1 MRRLALGPETAV
13 VLVAMETRS
22 PAPFQA
28 LQRTR
33 AFEEI
38 ILQIERAISSGELGP
53 GDRLPSERD
62 LAETFG
68 VSRSSVREA
77 LRALEMFGVVVA
89 RRGTGADAGS
99 IVASG
104 AETGLVSAL
113 RMHSALLRIPTAD
126 LVEVRVLLE
135 GHAARAVAERE
146 DPDKTAPLR
155 ALVAR
160 MHEAHTADDFY
171 DLDTSFHV
179 ALGSISGNA
188 LLPVLME
195 ALRGSMAREMLA
207 GYGRLADWE
216 AVRRQLIDEHEQIV
230 DAIDGGDP
238 EAVEQMVRG
247 HIARFYRTAIS
258 GEDEPAATPPR
269 RRRRRRA

>member
-1 MRRLALGPETAV
+1 
-13 VLVAMETRS
+13 MESR
-22 PAPFQA
+22 PAPFRA

-33 AFEEI
+33 AFEDI
-38 ILQIERAISSGELGP
+38 ILQIERAIGSGELGP
-53 GDRLPSERD
+53 GDRLPSERE

-99 IVASG
+99 IVAAS
-104 AETGLVSAL
+104 AEAGLVSAL
-113 RMHSALLRIPTAD
+113 RMHSALLRIPTSD
-126 LVEVRVLLE
+126 LVEVRILIE

-146 DPDKTAPLR
+146 DPEKTAPLR
-155 ALVAR
+155 ALVEQ
-160 MHEAHTADDFY
+160 MHETHSPDEFY

-216 AVRRQLIDEHEQIV
+216 AVRLQLIEEHQQIM

-238 EAVEQMVRG
+238 DAVEQMVRQ

-258 GEDEPAATPPR
+258 GDEEPASAAPKPR
-269 RRRRRRA
+269 RRRRRA

>member
-1 MRRLALGPETAV
+1 
-13 VLVAMETRS
+13 MEPR
-22 PAPFQA
+22 PAPFRA

-33 AFEEI
+33 AFEDI

-53 GDRLPSERD
+53 GDRLPSERE

-99 IVASG
+99 IVSAS

-113 RMHSALLRIPTAD
+113 RMHSALLRIPTSD
-126 LVEVRVLLE
+126 LVEVRILIE
-135 GHAARAVAERE
+135 GHAARAVAERDE
-146 DPDKTAPLR
+146 PDKTAPLR
-155 ALVAR
+155 ELVER
-160 MHEAHTADDFY
+160 MRDAPAAEEFY

-216 AVRRQLIDEHEQIV
+216 KVRRQLIEEHQQIV
-230 DAIDGGDP
+230 DAIDEGDP
-238 EAVEQMVRG
+238 DAVEQMIRG
-247 HIARFYRTAIS
+247 HIVRFYRTAIS
-258 GEDEPAATPPR
+258 GGEAPADAAPAPAR
-269 RRRRRRA
+269 RRRKRA